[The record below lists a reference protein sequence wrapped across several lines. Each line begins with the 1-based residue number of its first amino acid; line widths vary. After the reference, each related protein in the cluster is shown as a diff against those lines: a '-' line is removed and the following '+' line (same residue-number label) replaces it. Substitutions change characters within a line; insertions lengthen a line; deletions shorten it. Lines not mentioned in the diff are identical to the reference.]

1 MLELTLLGSI
11 ALLLGLALWFTVD
24 SDDDDSSGGILQ
36 PVPIPVRRSY

>member
-24 SDDDDSSGGILQ
+24 SDDDSSGGILQ